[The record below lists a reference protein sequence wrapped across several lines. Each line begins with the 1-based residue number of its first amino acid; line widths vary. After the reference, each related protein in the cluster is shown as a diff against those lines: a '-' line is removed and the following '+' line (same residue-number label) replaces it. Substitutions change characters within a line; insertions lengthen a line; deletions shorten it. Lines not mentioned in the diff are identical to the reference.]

1 MTRMHRLMAVAGLGF
16 AMLSQSGCATM
27 YHRNNGLR
35 IKQQQADGRTIR
47 VLAMN
52 LDHATPDLQ
61 VFEGDQRLPIVEVRD
76 HIFSNAVNSSINES
90 VARNSCRSAP
100 GTVCEYT
107 WTARQDYGPGLFLDP
122 SREHTL
128 RLVRGGQEATV
139 TVKTRFKVKWYF
151 YDMLLFP
158 LAPVGWVVDGMT
170 GSWNQY
176 PRLDIDRAF
185 SSGRVA
191 LNGGGE

>member
-1 MTRMHRLMAVAGLGF
+1 MNRLHRLIAAAGIGF
-16 AMLSQSGCATM
+16 AVLSQSGCATM

-35 IKQQQADGRTIR
+35 IRQQQPDGRTIR

-61 VFEGDQRLPIVEVRD
+61 IFEGDQRLAIVEVKD
-76 HIFSNAVNSSINES
+76 HIFSSAVNSSLNES

-107 WTARQDYGPGLFLDP
+107 WTQRQNYGPGVFLDP
-122 SREHTL
+122 GRSHTL
-128 RLVRGGQEATV
+128 RLVRNGQEATV
-139 TVKTRFKVKWYF
+139 TVNTHFKVKWYF
-151 YDMLLFP
+151 YNMLLFP
-158 LAPVGWVVDGMT
+158 LAPVGWVVDGVT

-185 SSGRVA
+185 VDGRVA
-191 LNGGGE
+191 LNGGGQ